1 MTAPIRTEV
10 YVLTE
15 FPKDEGDMTMRD
27 ALQWFK
33 KTVTELDGLA
43 LNQLETNYLNE
54 RWVFLVNSIAEQQGV
69 PTGALSY
76 FLGELAQAEIALK
89 AVGDVEAEQA
99 EVFTV

>member
-1 MTAPIRTEV
+1 MSAPIRSEV

-15 FPKDEGDMTMRD
+15 FPKDEADMTLRD
-27 ALQWFK
+27 CLQWFK
-33 KTVTELDGLA
+33 RAVIELDGISLNA
-43 LNQLETNYLNE
+43 LENDYLNE
-54 RWVFLVNSIAEQQGV
+54 RWAFLVNAVAEKQGV

-99 EVFTV
+99 QV